1 MFYGTRAQYYDD
13 PKLHKEEPVVSDFA
27 GLILNPRA
35 GSLDKALDEE
45 FNFQVQI
52 NGGLQ
57 QKSAFIRDEPEYLFM
72 YINRTDFDREE
83 GQALKNQQK
92 FTFDFTI
99 YLDRYFEKYRKEND
113 ESHERIKE
121 LLASKNKLKEQINYI
136 QILFKKIEDCQK
148 YTQ

>member
-1 MFYGTRAQYYDD
+1 
-13 PKLHKEEPVVSDFA
+13 
-27 GLILNPRA
+27 
-35 GSLDKALDEE
+35 
-45 FNFQVQI
+45 
-52 NGGLQ
+52 
-57 QKSAFIRDEPEYLFM
+57 M